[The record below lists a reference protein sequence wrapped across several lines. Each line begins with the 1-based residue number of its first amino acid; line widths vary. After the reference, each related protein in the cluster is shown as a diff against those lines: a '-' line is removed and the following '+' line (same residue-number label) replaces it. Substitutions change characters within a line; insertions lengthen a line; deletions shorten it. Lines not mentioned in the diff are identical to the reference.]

1 VRVTCR
7 AVGLGIVV
15 AGVFF
20 AGVAEAQE
28 QRRVAPP
35 RAEPSV
41 APQPPAREAQQR
53 EAAAVQ
59 REERLRLEAERVR
72 AQQRSIVQ
80 ALEKLLDE
88 SANTSMSEAELR
100 RTQAR
105 VEQLVKS
112 LSSLSTRLALEMGE
126 RAATVHTA
134 TSPELRRTLVEMN
147 NNIRVSAPR
156 GWIGLNFD
164 SPMADRLH
172 NGDYFVRFLQY
183 PGVVSVD
190 PGSPAEIAGVRRG
203 DTLVAL
209 NGHDVLREFAINRVL
224 APEARVI
231 ARLRRDGTVQDIP
244 VTVAETP
251 DRIIALRVTSRP
263 PVGAQVAPSSAVGP
277 PRELQTYRVMAP
289 ATAAQGASP
298 EMVSV
303 RGSSFLAGARL
314 ESIAGG
320 LAEVL
325 GVKEGVLVTAVSA
338 ASPASAA
345 GLVAGDVITRV
356 GTRKVNDIATVGEEM
371 RLSQNRTLALRVVR
385 KGKER
390 TVTLRW

>member
-1 VRVTCR
+1 MSCR
-7 AVGLGIVV
+7 TVGLGLVV
-15 AGVFF
+15 ASV
-20 AGVAEAQE
+20 ALSGVAGAQE
-28 QRRVAPP
+28 QRRPAPARGAEPAVAPP
-35 RAEPSV
+35 A
-41 APQPPAREAQQR
+41 PARDVQQR
-53 EAAAVQ
+53 ESAAIQ
-59 REERLRLEAERVR
+59 REERLRLEADRVR
-72 AQQRSIVQ
+72 SQQRNIVQ

-88 SANTSMSEAELR
+88 SANRTMTEAEIR

-105 VEQLVKS
+105 VQHLVMS

-126 RAATVHTA
+126 RATTVYTA
-134 TSPELRRTLVEMN
+134 TSPELRRTLVEMT

-190 PGSPAEIAGVRRG
+190 PGSPAEVAGVRRG

-224 APEARVI
+224 APEARVV

-244 VTVAETP
+244 LTVAETP
-251 DRIIALRVTSRP
+251 DRIVAFRATSRVP
-263 PVGAQVAPSSAVGP
+263 REAAVAPSAAGGP
-277 PRELQTYRVMAP
+277 PRELQTYRMMAP
-289 ATAAQGASP
+289 ATTAQGASP
-298 EMVSV
+298 ELVIV
-303 RGSSFLAGARL
+303 RGGSFLAGARL
-314 ESIAGG
+314 EPIAGG
-320 LAEVL
+320 LADVL
-325 GVKEGVLVTAVSA
+325 GVKEGVLVTAVSP

-345 GLVAGDVITRV
+345 GLMAGDVITRIGSRRV
-356 GTRKVNDIATVGEEM
+356 VDIGTVSDEM
-371 RLSQNRTLALRVVR
+371 RLSQARTLALRVVR